1 MGIKGLAKL
10 LSDEAPDVRCCT
22 VIRNVFSVL
31 TVVSSNRCLNHLYWL
46 IHLLNH
52 KLRSHITSH
61 HIHTQSIREVELKS
75 LHGRKIAIDAS
86 MAIYQFLI
94 AVRSQNGNPNAQS
107 FQLTNDAGETTSH
120 IQGMFN
126 RTIRYMSEGIKPIYI
141 FDGKPPQMKSHE
153 LVKRRERRNKAEE
166 ALKQAVIDENVT
178 ELDKQSKRLVRA
190 GQKENLDCQT
200 LLQYMGVPV
209 LIAPCE
215 AEAQAAS
222 LAQEGLVYG
231 VGTEDMDALTFRT
244 PVLIRKMTFAGSGSS
259 AGAGA
264 SKNAAMVQ
272 TIHYEKAISGL
283 NLTHEQFV
291 DLCILLGCD
300 YCDTI
305 RGVGPKTALKLIREH
320 GSIERIVQHI
330 DGKKYT
336 VPDSWLPPP
345 KHDVVVGAV
354 VNGKSAKTED
364 DDDDDVASS
373 QDEESPPDATG
384 TVALTLTGKEK
395 DDDDDDDDE
404 EEEFVPAYV
413 QARELFLN
421 HEVITK
427 QSTIE
432 PKLMDVLKWKPC
444 QADELSTFLID
455 TMGFNRDRVTSSIA
469 KLQAAYTKNLQP
481 QSRLDSFFKPTVSSM
496 NKKRTLQDSTKTNST
511 AAKKAKGGAKAMM
524 GKRR

>member
-1 MGIKGLAKL
+1 
-10 LSDEAPDVRCCT
+10 
-22 VIRNVFSVL
+22 
-31 TVVSSNRCLNHLYWL
+31 
-46 IHLLNH
+46 
-52 KLRSHITSH
+52 
-61 HIHTQSIREVELKS
+61 
-75 LHGRKIAIDAS
+75 

-94 AVRSQNGNPNAQS
+94 AVRSQNNPNTQS

-166 ALKQAVIDENVT
+166 AMKQAVLDENVT

-190 GQKENLDCQT
+190 GQKENIDCQT

-222 LAQEGLVYG
+222 LAQEGFVYG

-244 PVLIRKMTFAGSGSS
+244 PVLIRKMTFAGSGGGGSS
-259 AGAGA
+259 GA
-264 SKNAAMVQ
+264 SKNTAMVQ
-272 TIHYEKAISGL
+272 TINYEKAISGL
-283 NLTHEQFV
+283 NITHEQFV

-320 GSIERIVQHI
+320 KSIERIVQNI
-330 DGKKYT
+330 DTKKYT
-336 VPDSWLPPP
+336 VPESWLP
-345 KHDVVVGAV
+345 
-354 VNGKSAKTED
+354 KSSDSKKPAAKID
-364 DDDDDVASS
+364 DDAASS
-373 QDEESPPDATG
+373 HDEESPPD
-384 TVALTLTGKEK
+384 VRPVDKEDEGDEDG
-395 DDDDDDDDE
+395 DDD
-404 EEEFVPAYV
+404 EEFVPAYV
-413 QARELFLN
+413 QARELFLK

-427 QSTIE
+427 QSTE
-432 PKLMDVLKWKPC
+432 PKLNDVLKWKPC
-444 QADELSTFLID
+444 QVDELSSFLID
-455 TMGFNRDRVTSSIA
+455 TMGFNRDRVTSSIV

-481 QSRLDSFFKPTVSSM
+481 QSRLDSFFKPTVSSI
-496 NKKRTLQDSTKTNST
+496 NKKRTLQPNDNKNN
-511 AAKKAKGGAKAMM
+511 AKKTKGTATKAMM

>member
-1 MGIKGLAKL
+1 
-10 LSDEAPDVRCCT
+10 
-22 VIRNVFSVL
+22 
-31 TVVSSNRCLNHLYWL
+31 
-46 IHLLNH
+46 
-52 KLRSHITSH
+52 
-61 HIHTQSIREVELKS
+61 
-75 LHGRKIAIDAS
+75 

-94 AVRSQNGNPNAQS
+94 AVRSQNNPNAQS

-166 ALKQAVIDENVT
+166 AMKQAVLDENVT

-190 GQKENLDCQT
+190 GQKENIDCQT
-200 LLQYMGVPV
+200 LLKHMGVPV

-222 LAQEGLVYG
+222 LAQEGFVYG

-244 PVLIRKMTFAGSGSS
+244 PVLIRKMTFAGSGGGGSN
-259 AGAGA
+259 GA
-264 SKNAAMVQ
+264 STKNTAMVQ
-272 TIHYEKAISGL
+272 TINYEKAISGL
-283 NLTHEQFV
+283 NITHEQFV

-320 GSIERIVQHI
+320 ESIERIVQNI
-330 DGKKYT
+330 DTNKFT
-336 VPDSWLPPP
+336 VPESWLP
-345 KHDVVVGAV
+345 
-354 VNGKSAKTED
+354 KSSPDNKKPAAKMD
-364 DDDDDVASS
+364 DDDAASS
-373 QDEESPPDATG
+373 QDEESPPDIRP
-384 TVALTLTGKEK
+384 VVEK
-395 DDDDDDDDE
+395 DEEGGDE
-404 EEEFVPAYV
+404 FEEFVPAYV
-413 QARELFLN
+413 QARELFLK

-427 QSTIE
+427 QSTE
-432 PKLMDVLKWKPC
+432 PKLNDVLKWKPC
-444 QADELSTFLID
+444 QVDELSSFLID
-455 TMGFNRDRVTSSIA
+455 TMGFNRDRVTSSIT

-481 QSRLDSFFKPTVSSM
+481 QSRLDSFFKPTVSSQ
-496 NKKRTLQDSTKTNST
+496 NKKRTLQPNDNKNNS
-511 AAKKAKGGAKAMM
+511 KKAKGTATKAMM

>member
-1 MGIKGLAKL
+1 
-10 LSDEAPDVRCCT
+10 
-22 VIRNVFSVL
+22 
-31 TVVSSNRCLNHLYWL
+31 
-46 IHLLNH
+46 
-52 KLRSHITSH
+52 
-61 HIHTQSIREVELKS
+61 VELKS

-94 AVRSQNGNPNAQS
+94 AVRSQNNPNAQS

-126 RTIRYMSEGIKPIYI
+126 RTIRYMTEGIKPIYI

-153 LVKRRERRNKAEE
+153 LVKRRERRNRAEE
-166 ALKQAVIDENVT
+166 ALKQAVLDENVT

-190 GQKENLDCQT
+190 GQKENIDCQT

-222 LAQEGLVYG
+222 LAQEGYVYG

-244 PVLIRKMTFAGSGSS
+244 PMLIRKMTFAGSG
-259 AGAGA
+259 GGGA

-272 TIHYEKAISGL
+272 TINYEKAISGL
-283 NLTHEQFV
+283 NITHEQFV

-305 RGVGPKTALKLIREH
+305 RGVGPKTALKLIREYK
-320 GSIERIVQHI
+320 SIERIVQNI
-330 DGKKYT
+330 DTKKYT
-336 VPDSWLPPP
+336 VPDSWLPKSSLNTKKPAAKVADAAADDDDAASSHDEESPP
-345 KHDVVVGAV
+345 EVRP
-354 VNGKSAKTED
+354 VNTSTED
-364 DDDDDVASS
+364 DDDDDA
-373 QDEESPPDATG
+373 
-384 TVALTLTGKEK
+384 
-395 DDDDDDDDE
+395 DDVDDGQ

-427 QSTIE
+427 QSTD
-432 PKLMDVLKWKPC
+432 PKLSDVLKWKPC
-444 QADELSTFLID
+444 QVEELSAFLID
-455 TMGFNRDRVTSSIA
+455 TMGFNRERVMSSIT
-469 KLQAAYTKNLQP
+469 KLQSAYTKNLQP

-496 NKKRTLQDSTKTNST
+496 NKKRTLAPPYDSKNN
-511 AAKKAKGGAKAMM
+511 AKKSKGTTAKAMM